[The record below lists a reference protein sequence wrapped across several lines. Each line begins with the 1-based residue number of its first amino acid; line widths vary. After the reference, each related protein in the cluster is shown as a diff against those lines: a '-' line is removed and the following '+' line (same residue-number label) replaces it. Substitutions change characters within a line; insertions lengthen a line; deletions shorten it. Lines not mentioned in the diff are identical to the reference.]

1 MIIDSNHFYSDE
13 LIYVFSVIKEP
24 RFAGFWKLKKIGE
37 RKERRKE
44 GREIVKNKFQGSSD
58 QRFGR
63 L

>member
-1 MIIDSNHFYSDE
+1 MFFLLPKNLGLQDFEN
-13 LIYVFSVIKEP
+13 
-24 RFAGFWKLKKIGE
+24 LKKIGK